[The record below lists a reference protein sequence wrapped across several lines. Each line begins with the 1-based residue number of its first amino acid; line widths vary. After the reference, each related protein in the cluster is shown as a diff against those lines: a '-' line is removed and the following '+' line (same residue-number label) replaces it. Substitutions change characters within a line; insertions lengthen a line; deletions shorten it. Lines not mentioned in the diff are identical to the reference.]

1 MQRVNGVNANIYK
14 DITVESQG
22 NRLVNKYLGL
32 SKERNSVGG
41 VTFSV
46 KSRESKRRERDNSM
60 ADSIERNSQP
70 RKPVN
75 FTYNPK
81 ITIKKIDGS
90 LRKNVYNRRVEGLR
104 DQSFSLYSETKEKK
118 LNTSELNIKYYNE
131 RLKNATSDFLYSKQK
146 QEKRKKYSL
155 ARDIETKGIR
165 AKHLSLSQTNHI
177 FNTQEGD
184 SQIMTK
190 KQRTAKTDAYSNGK
204 TIGQDND
211 GVEVSPVQNNGFKK
225 KIPVIEYSIG
235 DIINIPHKQ
244 RQEQTEMDES
254 QSRDDSLLKNILTDK
269 RLFRDHEKEKAPVLE
284 LKDYKLL
291 FKPKVVVEKRDQ
303 GDQIEN
309 KKEMIHRIVQTEGK
323 EVNDFSTQ
331 TNYKEKQPKAE
342 IDYSTLMSKFLLAV
356 ETERLIFM
364 NLQLYS
370 RLMEHN

>member
-1 MQRVNGVNANIYK
+1 M
-14 DITVESQG
+14 
-22 NRLVNKYLGL
+22 
-32 SKERNSVGG
+32 
-41 VTFSV
+41 
-46 KSRESKRRERDNSM
+46 
-60 ADSIERNSQP
+60 
-70 RKPVN
+70 
-75 FTYNPK
+75 
-81 ITIKKIDGS
+81 
-90 LRKNVYNRRVEGLR
+90 
-104 DQSFSLYSETKEKK
+104 
-118 LNTSELNIKYYNE
+118 
-131 RLKNATSDFLYSKQK
+131 
-146 QEKRKKYSL
+146 
-155 ARDIETKGIR
+155 
-165 AKHLSLSQTNHI
+165 H
-177 FNTQEGD
+177 
-184 SQIMTK
+184 
-190 KQRTAKTDAYSNGK
+190 
-204 TIGQDND
+204 
-211 GVEVSPVQNNGFKK
+211 SPW
-225 KIPVIEYSIG
+225 
-235 DIINIPHKQ
+235 KQ